1 MRNYTSLRSLTAA
14 LALTT
19 ALVGVTGEAFA
30 QIDDIIVTTR
40 KRAENLQDVPI
51 VITTFSA
58 ASIERKGIASL
69 EDVAKYTNGVIL
81 DEGFSKQDTRITI
94 RGLSPTRGRQ
104 NVAVLQDD
112 VDISSLAISTA
123 GGSFTINPRLL
134 DIERIEI
141 VKGPHSALYGR
152 SAFNGAINYITRK
165 PGQEFYG
172 NAQVDL
178 GTYKKAEGRVS
189 VSGPVSDKVSLGFNA
204 GIWTFG
210 GFYNSSVSGGD
221 LGGTNGKGLAGS
233 IAIKPNDMFKVT
245 ARTEWSDDHFDPEA
259 RSILNPSGTL
269 PTPASAL
276 GTSTAA
282 PNGAVFL
289 STNVNNLSFP
299 QVFGTLGTAKSFP
312 KPAPSRDPRTGQDYP
327 GSDREIFR
335 TTIRAEADFESTLL
349 TSITHYG
356 HSTAAQFGDQ
366 FGIGDAADPNVNGL
380 QETNFDTDTKLFTE
394 ELRLQSQG
402 DSALKWL
409 VGGLFWNEFAEQDGR
424 SVVCASSGGGCAA
437 DIKATTAFNGGNFGP
452 QRNITKRD
460 THHWSGY
467 LNLEYAVTDRIKV
480 SAEARY
486 TKEKEDTTSP
496 FSSSPSII
504 GCAGTGAPGGRTISA
519 TTGLV
524 VCGPFGPNTV
534 GPLILVP
541 ATAAQIAANPA
552 FISAANPYYLAAQV
566 ESTFWTPRATI
577 DFKATDDALL
587 YATVAQAKK
596 PGGYAS
602 IGGGSTLADNVFDE
616 ESMWVYE
623 GGAKTE
629 WLDNRLQANLAAYYQ
644 DFSKKQVQ
652 VVVINELTGL
662 PTTKTVNAAKAR
674 VKGLEADI
682 IAAPSENVS
691 FNVGYT
697 FNDAKYKNFKDITN
711 SVSTV
716 TRAGNCTI
724 KTVTLASGA
733 QSQRCI
739 VDYSGRRL
747 EGAPKHN
754 VQLGGEVRGTVSAD
768 LGWFI
773 DAESRYQSN
782 RFTTFE
788 NTLEIPSY
796 WNVDLRIGVRT
807 DKWSITSYV
816 NNIFNDDH
824 LKANA
829 VYIPN
834 WNISFLPP
842 RNTVIS
848 GASALLPDKRQ
859 FGVRA
864 NATF

>member
-1 MRNYTSLRSLTAA
+1 MRNHSLRILTAA
-14 LALTT
+14 LAMTT
-19 ALVGVTGEAFA
+19 TLASLATEAFG
-30 QIDDIIVTTR
+30 QIEEIIVTTR
-40 KRAENLQDVPI
+40 KREENLQDVPI
-51 VITTFSA
+51 VITAFSA

-69 EDVAKYTNGVIL
+69 EDVAKYTNGLIL

-123 GGSFTINPRLL
+123 GGSFTINPRLI

-152 SAFNGAINYITRK
+152 SAFNGAINYITKK
-165 PGQEFYG
+165 PGNEFVG
-172 NAQVDL
+172 NAQAEV
-178 GTYKKAEGRVS
+178 GTHKKAEARGS
-189 VSGPVSDKVSLGFNA
+189 ISGPLLKDKLSVGFNA

-210 GFYNSSVSGGD
+210 GFYDSAVSGGD
-221 LGGTNGKGLAGS
+221 LGGNNGKGLAGS
-233 IAIKPNDMFKVT
+233 FVLTPTDMFKVT
-245 ARTEWSDDHFDPEA
+245 GRVEWSDDHFDPEA
-259 RSILNPSGTL
+259 RSILNPTGTL
-269 PTPASAL
+269 PTPTSAL
-276 GTSTAA
+276 GTSTVA
-282 PNGAVFL
+282 PTGAVFL

-327 GSDREIFR
+327 GSDRQIFR
-335 TTIRAEADFESTLL
+335 TTLRAEADFEAALL

-356 HSTAAQFGDQ
+356 DTKALQYGDQ
-366 FGIGDAADPNVNGL
+366 FGVGDASDPLINGF
-380 QETNFDTDTKLFTE
+380 QETNFNTTTKLFSE

-409 VGGLFWNEFAEQDGR
+409 VGGLFWNELAKQDSR
-424 SVVCASSGGGCAA
+424 STVCASSGGGCAA
-437 DIKATTAFNGGNFGP
+437 DIRATLAFGGGNYFP
-452 QRNITKRD
+452 RNITKRD
-460 THHWSGY
+460 THHWSSY
-467 LNLEYAVTDRIKV
+467 LSLDYAITDRLKL

-496 FSSSPSII
+496 FSTSPSII

-534 GPLILVP
+534 GPLILVS
-541 ATAAQIAANPA
+541 ASAAQIATNPG
-552 FISAANPYYLAAQV
+552 FILPTNPFYLAAQV
-566 ESTFWTPRATI
+566 KSDFWTPRVTI

-587 YATVAQAKK
+587 YASFAQAKK

-616 ESMWVYE
+616 ESMKVYE
-623 GGAKTE
+623 AGAKTE
-629 WLDNRLQANLAAYYQ
+629 WMDNRLQFNMATYFQ
-644 DFSKKQVQ
+644 DFAKKQVQ

-662 PTTKTVNAAKAR
+662 PTTKTVNAAKAE
-674 VKGLEADI
+674 VKGFEIDAQ
-682 IAAPSENVS
+682 AAPTDNVS
-691 FNVGYT
+691 FTLGYT
-697 FNDAKYKNFKDITN
+697 YNDAKYKNFKDVTN

-716 TRAGNCTI
+716 TRAGNCTVT
-724 KTVTLASGA
+724 TVRLASGA
-733 QSQRCI
+733 QAQRCI

-754 VQLGGEVRGTVSAD
+754 VQLGGELRGDMGGGTQ
-768 LGWFI
+768 WFV
-773 DAESRYQSN
+773 DAESRYQSS

-788 NTLEIPSY
+788 NTLKVPSY
-796 WNVDLRIGVRT
+796 WNVDMRIGVRT
-807 DKWSITSYV
+807 GGWSITTYV

-859 FGVRA
+859 FGIRA